1 MARRTMEVEMTL
13 NLDCWEDV
21 LSPAQKAAYE
31 KAEKEHN
38 AIRSKL
44 QAIVEES
51 GGTNIFSGEVFTAYQ
66 VLGPVPG
73 LDQISQP
80 VTALAAKKKIHS
92 HAPPPLAPLAGSAV
106 VSTSKNAAPAT
117 PTDTA
122 TRRRTRQSVPLSD
135 DDFRDPSPVMPDDDE
150 EDYMPLSKRMKV
162 KDKKSQ
168 EEVVKPSKSV
178 DTPKREKALKSPIPQ
193 TSSSSY
199 GSGGAG
205 KPNEYNAVGG
215 LRVVT
220 GDKEKKR
227 VTAEPSMVVDLTSDD
242 ATSTAAD
249 SREISFSKIQGKTFP
264 SLVVVARPSLR
275 MPEKVPNDRPSL
287 DARVKSVLVFSPGK
301 FTEWLIQQGLLK
313 SEQQCKLH
321 PKKPLKLGMYSDVSK
336 FIHSGGY
343 VWISECCPARFT
355 SVFNGSLF
363 EESSHAP
370 AVLLKLIYH
379 WACQTSVANVAN
391 WVKVDNMYMKRFY
404 TLLRSVCSVALTQ
417 HMPVLG
423 GLGKVVEVGVISLG
437 TTSQDGQQRQVKV
450 EVLGVLDRE
459 AKLIRLRAVDP
470 PSDGDRSYKK
480 RFAKILEPLAD
491 WAHKESLIVT
501 DLTVDKGT
509 LNGMGYRHVLQTP
522 TSEAAFKNSNANVM
536 NYLRSIV
543 PRMFQSTLSL
553 LSRQIIQQFLNELV
567 WREMYGSTP
576 ATTFDNILKHIAE
589 QVRLDNKESLLTRLT
604 KVSTDPFRQWQ
615 FDTET
620 PAAQDSPKRGRKPN
634 QSVTPDKA
642 TLAPIE
648 ATVKSAG
655 QTHKPLVASVPIQAD
670 PPKKIL
676 LKKVKQEQESASL
689 AAAAT
694 SSSSHATKTAPKPV
708 ASQELVSNRIRK
720 QQTMEKDETVALELY
735 YYGIVGGEDNSE
747 PQDYQLPKKRFN
759 VACPEC
765 PAGIF
770 FTSNVELLDHLLRH
784 AKKPLEREESETVV
798 QCRCCLV
805 YVEDMDALEKHN
817 HLYHPSETKEAT
829 VKTLSCLICNNHFRS
844 IATLAE
850 HMQKNHLP
858 LEMPYRCAGCTFRS
872 SSQRLVIEH
881 FYKAHRNTV
890 LLQCP
895 FCLKL
900 TSAYRA
906 DGPDRLAQ
914 VLHDFLAHLRKH
926 CAKNGGSN
934 RCHKCSLSFF
944 TRGEHKFHC
953 IFDHRAATCDRADVR
968 PMTSA
973 FNNIAK
979 PKKKT
984 PLQKDHSTYRLIASY
999 GNLVFNMECGNI
1011 CLECK
1016 HDFDQFNH
1024 TIGLVQCVK
1033 CAYQTAC
1040 LRSVV
1045 NHATA
1050 CYLQA
1055 STTPSTKLLPKEL
1068 YCSCG
1073 YSSCDGNALARHL
1086 VSCDRDTVYSSA
1098 KAAQANGGSK
1108 RHMLDRLGLVQRDD
1122 GDDNDD
1128 NDGDEPYHTEA
1139 DDVVP
1144 GPSGLTYDPSQSLY
1158 NIAATGSEQ
1167 QFNTQLSL
1175 DDLGPSSVLPTQDTD
1190 FTPQL
1195 KDDYQSLATPR
1206 VQEPDF

>member
-1 MARRTMEVEMTL
+1 MARRPMEVEMTL
-13 NLDCWEDV
+13 KLDCWQDV

-44 QAIVEES
+44 QALVEES

-73 LDQISQP
+73 LEQISQP
-80 VTALAAKKKIHS
+80 VTALAAKKKVQS
-92 HAPPPLAPLAGSAV
+92 HAPPPLAPLATSAV
-106 VSTSKNAAPAT
+106 ASTSKHAAPAT
-117 PTDTA
+117 PPDTA

-135 DDFRDPSPVMPDDDE
+135 DDNRDPSPVMLDDDE
-150 EDYMPLSKRMKV
+150 EDYIPLSKRMRV
-162 KDKKSQ
+162 KDKKSPD
-168 EEVVKPSKSV
+168 EVVKPSKSV
-178 DTPKREKALKSPIPQ
+178 ETPKREKSAKSPIPQ
-193 TSSSSY
+193 TSSH

-215 LRVVT
+215 LRIGT

-227 VTAEPSMVVDLTSDD
+227 ANAEPSMVVDLTSDET
-242 ATSTAAD
+242 TSTAAD

-287 DARVKSVLVFSPGK
+287 DARVKSVLVFSSGK
-301 FTEWLIQQGLLK
+301 FTEWLIQQGLLR
-313 SEQQCKLH
+313 SEQQCKIH

-336 FIHSGGY
+336 FTHSGGY

-363 EESSHAP
+363 EESCHAP

-404 TLLRSVCSVALTQ
+404 TLLRSVCSIALCQ
-417 HMPVLG
+417 HMPMLG

-470 PSDGDRSYKK
+470 PGEGDRSYKK
-480 RFAKILEPLAD
+480 RFAKILEPLAV

-522 TSEAAFKNSNANVM
+522 TAEAAFKNSNANVM

-589 QVRLDNKESLLTRLT
+589 QVRMDHRESLLTRLT

-615 FDTET
+615 FVAEA
-620 PAAQDSPKRGRKPN
+620 PPAQDSPKRGRKPN
-634 QSVTPDKA
+634 QSVTHDKA

-648 ATVKSAG
+648 ATVESPA
-655 QTHKPLVASVPIQAD
+655 QSLKPLVGSAPIQAD

-689 AAAAT
+689 AAAA
-694 SSSSHATKTAPKPV
+694 SSSSNSHATKTATKT
-708 ASQELVSNRIRK
+708 ASSQELASNRNRK
-720 QQTMEKDETVALELY
+720 QQSMEKEETVALESY
-735 YYGIVGGEDNSE
+735 YYGIVGGGDNSE

-770 FTSNVELLDHLLRH
+770 FKSNVDLLDHLLLH
-784 AKKPLEREESETVV
+784 AKEPSELDESKAVV
-798 QCRCCLV
+798 QCRCCLE
-805 YVEDMDALEKHN
+805 YVEDMEALHKHN
-817 HLYHPSETKEAT
+817 QLHHSSETKEANS
-829 VKTLSCLICNNHFRS
+829 KTLSCLICNNHFRS
-844 IATLAE
+844 LTTLTE
-850 HMQKNHLP
+850 HLQKNHLP
-858 LEMPYRCAGCTFRS
+858 LEMPYRCAGCTYRC
-872 SSQRLVIEH
+872 SSQRLAIEH
-881 FYKAHRNTV
+881 FYKAHRNTL

-895 FCLKL
+895 FCLKMVC
-900 TSAYRA
+900 AFRV

-914 VLHDFLAHLRKH
+914 VLLDFLAHLRKH
-926 CAKNGGSN
+926 CSKNGGSK
-934 RCHKCSLSFF
+934 RCHKCALSFF
-944 TRGEHKFHC
+944 TKGEHKFHSM
-953 IFDHRAATCDRADVR
+953 FDHVTATCDRSDVR
-968 PMTSA
+968 HMTTS

-979 PKKKT
+979 PKKKANLT
-984 PLQKDHSTYRLIASY
+984 KEHSTYRLITSY

-1016 HDFDQFNH
+1016 HDFDEFNH

-1045 NHATA
+1045 NHATV
-1050 CYLQA
+1050 CYLHA
-1055 STTPSTKLLPKEL
+1055 STAPSTKLLPKEL

-1086 VSCDRDTVYSSA
+1086 LSCDRDTVYTSV
-1098 KAAQANGGSK
+1098 KAAQTNGGTK

-1122 GDDNDD
+1122 DD
-1128 NDGDEPYHTEA
+1128 NDGKEQYQRT
-1139 DDVVP
+1139 DDIVP

-1167 QFNTQLSL
+1167 QFNIQLSL

-1190 FTPQL
+1190 LTPQL

-1206 VQEPDF
+1206 VPDQPDF

>member
-1 MARRTMEVEMTL
+1 MARRPIEVEMTL
-13 NLDCWEDV
+13 SLDCWQDV

-31 KAEKEHN
+31 KAEQEYN

-44 QAIVEES
+44 QAIVKES

-73 LDQISQP
+73 LEKISQP
-80 VTALAAKKKIHS
+80 VTALATKKKIQPN
-92 HAPPPLAPLAGSAV
+92 APPPLTPLPASAV
-106 VSTSKNAAPAT
+106 ASSSKHGVPGI
-117 PTDTA
+117 PPDTA
-122 TRRRTRQSVPLSD
+122 TRRRTRQSLPLSD
-135 DDFRDPSPVMPDDDE
+135 DDFRDPSPVMLDDDE

-162 KDKKSQ
+162 KDKKTSD
-168 EEVVKPSKSV
+168 EVVKPQKTV
-178 DTPKREKALKSPIPQ
+178 ETPKREKTAKSPIPQ
-193 TSSSSY
+193 TSSHSI
-199 GSGGAG
+199 GGAG

-215 LRVVT
+215 LRIAA
-220 GDKEKKR
+220 GDKDKKR
-227 VTAEPSMVVDLTSDD
+227 SLAEPSMIVDLTSDE

-313 SEQQCKLH
+313 SEQQCKVH

-370 AVLLKLIYH
+370 SVLLKLIYH

-404 TLLRSVCSVALTQ
+404 TLLRSVCSIALCQ
-417 HMPVLG
+417 HMPMLG
-423 GLGKVVEVGVISLG
+423 GHGKVVEVGVISLG

-470 PSDGDRSYKK
+470 PGEGDRSYKK
-480 RFAKILEPLAD
+480 RFAKILEPLAV
-491 WAHKESLIVT
+491 WTHKESLIVT
-501 DLTVDKGT
+501 DLTVDKST
-509 LNGMGYRHVLQTP
+509 LNCMGYKHVLQTP
-522 TSEAAFKNSNANVM
+522 TAEAAFKNSNANVM

-589 QVRLDNKESLLTRLT
+589 QVRMDHKETLLARLT
-604 KVSTDPFRQWQ
+604 KVSTDPFRQWH
-615 FDTET
+615 FVMET
-620 PAAQDSPKRGRKPN
+620 PPAQDSPKRGRKPN
-634 QSVTPDKA
+634 QSVTPNKA
-642 TLAPIE
+642 TLAPIA
-648 ATVKSAG
+648 ATVKSRG
-655 QTHKPLVASVPIQAD
+655 QSPNPPVGSVPVQTD

-689 AAAAT
+689 AAADNI
-694 SSSSHATKTAPKPV
+694 SRSRQATKTA
-708 ASQELVSNRIRK
+708 AQSQELVSNRSRK
-720 QQTMEKDETVALELY
+720 QQYMEKEEIVSLESY
-735 YYGIVGGEDNSE
+735 YYGIVGGADASE
-747 PQDYQLPKKRFN
+747 PKDNQLPKKRFN

-765 PAGIF
+765 PAGTF
-770 FTSNVELLDHLLRH
+770 FKSNVELLDHFLRH
-784 AKKPLEREESETVV
+784 AKEPSEQEGSEAVV
-798 QCRCCLV
+798 QCRCCLE
-805 YVEDMDALEKHN
+805 YVENMEALEIHN
-817 HLYHPSETKEAT
+817 QLHHPSETKEAN
-829 VKTLSCLICNNHFRS
+829 TLSCLICSNHFRS
-844 IATLAE
+844 LATLTE
-850 HMQKNHLP
+850 HMQKFHLP
-858 LEMPYRCAGCTFRS
+858 LEMPYRCAGCTYRS
-872 SSQRLVIEH
+872 SSQRLAIEH
-881 FYKAHRNTV
+881 FYNAHRNTL

-895 FCLKL
+895 FCLKMV
-900 TSAYRA
+900 TAYRA
-906 DGPDRLAQ
+906 DGPERLAQ
-914 VLHDFLAHLRKH
+914 VLLDFLAHLRQH
-926 CAKNGGSN
+926 CSKSVGSK
-934 RCHKCSLSFF
+934 RCHKCALSFF
-944 TRGEHKFHC
+944 TKGEHKFHS
-953 IFDHRAATCDRADVR
+953 IFDHVSVSCDPADVQL
-968 PMTSA
+968 MTSS
-973 FNNIAK
+973 FNSIVK
-979 PKKKT
+979 PKKKAS
-984 PLQKDHSTYRLIASY
+984 LRKENSTYRLIAGY
-999 GNLVFNMECGNI
+999 GDLVFNMECGNI

-1016 HDFDQFNH
+1016 HDFDDFNH
-1024 TIGLVQCVK
+1024 TIGLLQCVK
-1033 CAYQTAC
+1033 CVYQTAC

-1045 NHATA
+1045 NHATV
-1050 CYLQA
+1050 CYLNA
-1055 STTPSTKLLPKEL
+1055 STAPSTKQLPKEL

-1086 VSCDRDTVYSSA
+1086 LSCDRDTVYTSV
-1098 KAAQANGGSK
+1098 KAAQTNGGTK
-1108 RHMLDRLGLVQRDD
+1108 RHMLDRLGLIQR
-1122 GDDNDD
+1122 DDNDD
-1128 NDGDEPYHTEA
+1128 DVEESYHPETND
-1139 DDVVP
+1139 DDVTSVVP
-1144 GPSGLTYDPSQSLY
+1144 GPSALSYDPSQSLY
-1158 NIAATGSEQ
+1158 NIAATSSEQ
-1167 QFNTQLSL
+1167 QFNTQLSF

-1190 FTPQL
+1190 LTPQL

-1206 VQEPDF
+1206 VPDQPDF